1 MISLLSLNAFAGG
14 DTASV
19 TVCQNKDYYLKI
31 NRKGS
36 FFGKN
41 HFTLKENK
49 FFGDVLVNE
58 VYEQD
63 WSPTGEYEAEQ
74 LAVKENSGK
83 SDFYLLLLSENA
95 VLVQTY
101 DVSRSGYVG
110 TYIQLKNSNEII
122 KFKGNECAKE

>member
-19 TVCQNKDYYLKI
+19 TICQNKAYHLKI

-36 FFGKN
+36 FMGKN
-41 HFTLKENK
+41 HYKLKENK

-58 VYEQD
+58 GYEQD
-63 WSPTGEYEAEQ
+63 WSPSGEYEAEQ
-74 LAVKENSGK
+74 VALKEYKGNT
-83 SDFYLLLLSENA
+83 DFYLLLFSENA
-95 VLVQTY
+95 ILVQTY
-101 DVSRSGYVG
+101 DVTGSGYVG
-110 TYIQLKNSNEII
+110 TYIQLKHSNEII